1 MTNSA
6 TIGCP
11 LPREDE
17 TECHVSR
24 EGTVEFL
31 GRDVSGQRPQ
41 YRGLLVERIA
51 ERAAQRD
58 ITLRPCRLVF

>member
-31 GRDVSGQRPQ
+31 GRDVSGQR
-41 YRGLLVERIA
+41 RNIA
-51 ERAAQRD
+51 AC
-58 ITLRPCRLVF
+58 LWNP